1 MQMNKFLSNKFGNNF
16 LLLLFALL
24 TETAYIIYS
33 IFENSKET
41 ILLYMIIYA
50 AAFLLLIAANYF
62 IKEKQCGEN
71 NGCFNPLN
79 KNGWNKTLVII
90 FIAGLIFRITVMPA
104 KYSTSDDVERYIWEG
119 KILVNGF
126 NPFEH
131 SPDSD
136 ELKHLHSER
145 LPEKVTFKNMTTIY
159 PAVAQIIFAAGYLMS
174 GENETGLK
182 IIYLFFETLTFV
194 FIIKLLRLKK
204 LNDNLLIYYAWLP
217 LPVMEYFINS
227 HIDVAGLPF
236 LLMFL
241 YYAEKNNFLK
251 SLITFTAAVLVK
263 LFPFILAPLLIKK
276 FGLRKSLLFAV
287 LFGVIFLIISY
298 PFIPFNKSVDSSL
311 FIYLK
316 NWSFNGSVYKL
327 FETIFSSGEIARII
341 TLILFVISAF
351 LISFFYKNFLEAAY
365 GILILFIAFAA
376 TLYPWYL
383 GWIAAVNP
391 LFNFSS
397 VFYFFFSINITNV
410 TPMWEVWKE
419 YLWIYLIQ
427 YIPFYILL
435 FLNLKT
441 LIKNSENHE
450 KKT

>member
-1 MQMNKFLSNKFGNNF
+1 M
-16 LLLLFALL
+16 
-24 TETAYIIYS
+24 
-33 IFENSKET
+33 
-41 ILLYMIIYA
+41 
-50 AAFLLLIAANYF
+50 
-62 IKEKQCGEN
+62 
-71 NGCFNPLN
+71 
-79 KNGWNKTLVII
+79 
-90 FIAGLIFRITVMPA
+90 
-104 KYSTSDDVERYIWEG
+104 
-119 KILVNGF
+119 
-126 NPFEH
+126 
-131 SPDSD
+131 
-136 ELKHLHSER
+136 
-145 LPEKVTFKNMTTIY
+145 
-159 PAVAQIIFAAGYLMS
+159 
-174 GENETGLK
+174 
-182 IIYLFFETLTFV
+182 
-194 FIIKLLRLKK
+194 
-204 LNDNLLIYYAWLP
+204 
-217 LPVMEYFINS
+217 
-227 HIDVAGLPF
+227 
-236 LLMFL
+236 
-241 YYAEKNNFLK
+241 
-251 SLITFTAAVLVK
+251 
-263 LFPFILAPLLIKK
+263 
-276 FGLRKSLLFAV
+276 LFAV